1 MDDLYVRIA
10 NDNENIGDVCTRP
23 WDVVL
28 PDNVTTV
35 FNDNIA
41 SVALGQM
48 KPEDMAALVDEELEK

>member
-1 MDDLYVRIA
+1 MIMRILVMYTQ
-10 NDNENIGDVCTRP
+10 DRGM
-23 WDVVL
+23 L
-28 PDNVTTV
+28 S